1 MDESE
6 TTNSL
11 HSDLELHAINVI
23 KRTVDISIMD
33 NSTLRENVD
42 SENSMTDKT
51 VNLKADSRSSS
62 EEGDY
67 RSCSNS
73 VVPEPGGHPVP
84 SESTSNVKMSA
95 NMASKLNQMRESRE
109 SLDDNT
115 ENSEDLTDEL
125 HEPPLQDPDAQSTT
139 SRGPSQQ
146 PFMRHVFPCISCLPF
161 ENNIVFC
168 FVLSVWDNIVGPQ
181 TVNVWKRKSFPTQK
195 TFDDMFEGPVEV
207 GEDLT
212 NVRRASIQTLL
223 GMEEAHLG
231 TPTSIDGSW
240 PGKSY
245 ESRMKS
251 RRYSSTS
258 MDSEMY
264 SSTEQEWKS
273 PTRRIGRLL
282 SSTRRLSSPR
292 PNKDGG
298 RRLTNSAEAFCE
310 DVGNDILMQSFSAI
324 KDQPKTTER
333 ESTLSRSPG
342 SQDKDTLPAPAEEK
356 GPRGGPMKGSVD
368 SEEEPEGQEFGS
380 KWVYGR
386 SRLRVAPVVWY
397 VTVHSVGVG
406 QVGPA
411 STKVTSSLHVVPHQ
425 GIIIVAARFTVDE
438 EEGAVPYCLSMV
450 VPLEEYK
457 NFLPLSQ
464 MHGLK
469 GGKLVKDKLV
479 ELCEVLVALRSAS
492 LDQYPLTPAGQP
504 PDDRRFAEVIL
515 TSHLQ
520 TMGST
525 VVVADSPNAANKV
538 IMWLAQFSDPSTL
551 PASRLCLSY
560 TQWPFHPGLFIQGI
574 VRSSSGEVNLSA
586 QKLIQS
592 SRPLTVVDVNRGT
605 AKQTGP
611 PDVHARRNSTALR
624 QELVSLWHGLSD
636 MSVPSES
643 LLESVRTAAP
653 LVKRFLHDYDRLS
666 SCGNGVRQDFIR
678 AFLRSLCYTA
688 LALITWTQH
697 EWSAQRRKSGY
708 GSLRRALCSVFD
720 LDEADLRVVLA
731 QAEILEPGFYSY
743 VSSMSQRMTMK
754 LLWAGAPH
762 VKDTRVASSHEL
774 RCQMPTAMKQ
784 CSKPTLFEWHW
795 HSKRDRSSLEDEKG
809 QGDLQRAQHLKMKK
823 LNELCIRIV

>member
-1 MDESE
+1 MEKSGNE
-6 TTNSL
+6 NSL
-11 HSDLELHAINVI
+11 HVSIKLHALSVI
-23 KRTVDISIMD
+23 KPAVNIDTMN
-33 NSTLRENVD
+33 NSTSGENID
-42 SENSMTDKT
+42 IPGNGADNMKT
-51 VNLKADSRSSS
+51 EKADHSKAESLSSS
-62 EEGDY
+62 EEGEY
-67 RSCSNS
+67 ISCTNS
-73 VVPEPGGHPVP
+73 VAPEEASSHPSPVLPPEP
-84 SESTSNVKMSA
+84 TCNVKMSA
-95 NMASKLNQMRESRE
+95 NVASKLNQMRESRE

-115 ENSEDLTDEL
+115 ENSEDLIDEMNEQP
-125 HEPPLQDPDAQSTT
+125 HMDPGTQNATSTSQKPLLRQ
-139 SRGPSQQ
+139 
-146 PFMRHVFPCISCLPF
+146 VFPCISCLPF

-195 TFDDMFEGPVEV
+195 TFDDLFEGEVEV

-212 NVRRASIQTLL
+212 NVRRASIQSLL
-223 GMEEAHLG
+223 GMEATHQS
-231 TPTSIDGSW
+231 TPTSVAGSW
-240 PGKSY
+240 SEKQNEGRIN
-245 ESRMKS
+245 SRS
-251 RRYSSTS
+251 YSSTS
-258 MDSEMY
+258 NDSDMY
-264 SSTEQEWKS
+264 SSTEQERKS
-273 PTRRIGRLL
+273 PAKRIGRLL

-292 PNKDGG
+292 LNRDGNRG
-298 RRLTNSAEAFCE
+298 LSSSAEAFCE
-310 DVGNDILMQSFSAI
+310 DVGNSILMQSLSTI
-324 KDQPKTTER
+324 KDKPKTAQGDVNFRPEDF
-333 ESTLSRSPG
+333 
-342 SQDKDTLPAPAEEK
+342 QDGGALPEPRVKEQVPQSDPAKNFIDCE
-356 GPRGGPMKGSVD
+356 G
-368 SEEEPEGQEFGS
+368 EPEGQEFGS

-386 SRLRVAPVVWY
+386 SRLRVGTVVWY

-411 STKVTSSLHVVPHQ
+411 SKKVTSSLHVVPHQ

-450 VPLEEYK
+450 VPLEEYN

-464 MHGLK
+464 MVIRWLVTIATTTRLLLTKHGLK
-469 GGKLVKDKLV
+469 GGKLVKEKLV

-574 VRSSSGEVNLSA
+574 VRSSNGEVNLSA

-605 AKQTGP
+605 VKQTGP
-611 PDVHARRNSTALR
+611 PDLHARRNSSALR

-636 MSVPSES
+636 ISVPSES
-643 LLESVRTAAP
+643 LLESMRSAAP
-653 LVKRFLHDYDRLS
+653 MVKRFLHDYDRLS
-666 SCGNGVRQDFIR
+666 SCTNEVRQDFIR
-678 AFLRSLCYTA
+678 AFLRSLSYTA
-688 LALITWTQH
+688 LALITWTRH
-697 EWSAQRRKSGY
+697 EWSVQRRKSGY

-720 LDEADLRVVLA
+720 LDEADLKVVLA

-743 VSSMSQRMTMK
+743 VSSLSQ
-754 LLWAGAPH
+754 
-762 VKDTRVASSHEL
+762 
-774 RCQMPTAMKQ
+774 
-784 CSKPTLFEWHW
+784 
-795 HSKRDRSSLEDEKG
+795 
-809 QGDLQRAQHLKMKK
+809 
-823 LNELCIRIV
+823 